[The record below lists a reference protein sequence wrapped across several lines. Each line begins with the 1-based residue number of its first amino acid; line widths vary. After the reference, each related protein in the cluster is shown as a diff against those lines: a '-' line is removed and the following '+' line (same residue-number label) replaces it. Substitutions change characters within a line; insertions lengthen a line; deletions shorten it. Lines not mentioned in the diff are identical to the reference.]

1 MGHVAAL
8 SRLGI
13 KATAPMF
20 IPGIGAVV
28 RLKQYPV
35 TPREDARV
43 GLAGPIWGLA
53 AAAVAYAVYRV
64 TDSQTWGAIAQV
76 GAWINLFNLLPVWQL
91 DGARGFRALS
101 RAERWGVVAIVAAMW
116 LATREGLLVLLFLT
130 AGYAAWRGQAQAE
143 GDRRAAFEFGALVV
157 VLSIMTKIPVRTI

>member
-1 MGHVAAL
+1 
-8 SRLGI
+8 
-13 KATAPMF
+13 
-20 IPGIGAVV
+20 
-28 RLKQYPV
+28 V
-35 TPREDARV
+35 T
-43 GLAGPIWGLA
+43 G
-53 AAAVAYAVYRV
+53 
-64 TDSQTWGAIAQV
+64 SQTWGAIAQI

-116 LATREGLLVLLFLT
+116 LATREGLLVLLCLT
-130 AGYAAWRGQAQAE
+130 AGYAAWRGQAQTE